1 MKRNIIIVSFL
12 IIGTLL
18 FAQGAKE
25 GVDINSYLGQAEP
38 TKMNVVA
45 LKGPTGMGLV
55 SLMDKA
61 EENTVNGIDYDFEL
75 IGNVAEITPKLV
87 KGEVDIAAVPANL
100 ASVIYNNTKGK
111 VEVLAINT
119 LGVLYLVGDTD
130 VITNPSELKGK
141 KIYASGKGA
150 TPEYALMYL
159 LEKAGLK
166 NGKDVEVEWK
176 SEHAECVAALL
187 NDKEAVAMLPQ
198 PFVTTALMK
207 NKDLK
212 VILDL
217 NQAWA
222 AYSDGSALITGVVV
236 GRTEYIKE
244 NKEAVNQFLKD
255 YLASTTFVN
264 SDIPS
269 AAKLVGK
276 YSIVPEAVALK
287 AIDKCN
293 IVCITGDEMKT
304 KLSGYLEVLYSQ
316 NPKAV
321 GNAVPQDDFYYLP

>member
-1 MKRNIIIVSFL
+1 M
-12 IIGTLL
+12 L
-18 FAQGAKE
+18 FR
-25 GVDINSYLGQAEP
+25 S
-38 TKMNVVA
+38 
-45 LKGPTGMGLV
+45 
-55 SLMDKA
+55 
-61 EENTVNGIDYDFEL
+61 
-75 IGNVAEITPKLV
+75 
-87 KGEVDIAAVPANL
+87 
-100 ASVIYNNTKGK
+100 
-111 VEVLAINT
+111 
-119 LGVLYLVGDTD
+119 
-130 VITNPSELKGK
+130 
-141 KIYASGKGA
+141 
-150 TPEYALMYL
+150 
-159 LEKAGLK
+159 
-166 NGKDVEVEWK
+166 
-176 SEHAECVAALL
+176 
-187 NDKEAVAMLPQ
+187 
-198 PFVTTALMK
+198 
-207 NKDLK
+207 
-212 VILDL
+212 L